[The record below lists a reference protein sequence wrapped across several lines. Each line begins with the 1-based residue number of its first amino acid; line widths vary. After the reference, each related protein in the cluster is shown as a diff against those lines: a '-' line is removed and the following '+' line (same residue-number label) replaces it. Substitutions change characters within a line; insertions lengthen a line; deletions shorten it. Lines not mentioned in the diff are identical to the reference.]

1 MRRIIS
7 LWLSSFATDRLR
19 RTDPDSFPAERP
31 VAAIASRQGA
41 MRLAAVNRA
50 AQTAGLGTGMALADA
65 RAILPELATVAA
77 EPLADARAL
86 GGLAAWCRRYTPWT
100 AAEGDDGILL
110 DITGC
115 AHLFGGEEALLDD
128 LSARLRRIG
137 YAHRLALA
145 DNPGAAIALARF
157 GGEARVIVPPDRTKA
172 ALAPLP
178 VAALRLDG
186 AAIEALVRLGL
197 RRIGDLEDLPR
208 APLAARFTRQIMD
221 RLDRAHGR
229 RPEPV
234 SPGREA
240 PRFHVRQGF
249 AEPIGRTEDVMTALD
264 MLLARLCALL
274 AEARRGARRLCLT
287 CFRTDGTIAE
297 IPLGLG
303 RPAREPGH
311 IAKLFARHIDG
322 LDAGFGIDAM
332 ALTAAATDALGAEQ
346 IDLAARSHDG
356 DRDRLV
362 DRLANRLGAERVLR
376 FRPVAS
382 HLPERAVRA
391 LPATDKAP
399 GGRAPVSVWP
409 AQLVRPIR
417 LLRHPEPVEAM
428 APVPDDPPLL
438 FRWQGRGIRLRQA
451 SGPERIAAEWWRRD
465 APPRDYYRV
474 EAEDG
479 RRFWL
484 YREGLY
490 GPGKP
495 APRWFLHGF
504 FA

>member
-7 LWLSSFATDRLR
+7 IWLPHFATDRLR
-19 RTDPDSFPAERP
+19 RTAPGSFPADRP
-31 VAAIASRQGA
+31 VAAVANRQGA
-41 MRLAAVNRA
+41 MRLAAVDRA
-50 AQTAGLGTGMALADA
+50 ARAAGLGPGMALADA

-86 GGLAAWCRRYTPWT
+86 GGLAAWCRRYTPWS
-100 AAEGDDGILL
+100 AVEGEDGILL
-110 DITGC
+110 DISGC
-115 AHLFGGEEALLDD
+115 AHLFGGEDALLDD
-128 LSARLRRIG
+128 LAARLERIG
-137 YAHRLALA
+137 YARRLALA
-145 DNPGAAIALARF
+145 DTPGAATALARF
-157 GGEARVIVPPDRTKA
+157 GPEPLVIVPPGKTAA

-178 VAALRLDG
+178 VAALRLEG
-186 AAIEALVRLGL
+186 AAVEALNRLGL
-197 RRIGDLEDLPR
+197 RRIRDLEGLPR
-208 APLAARFTRQIMD
+208 APLAARFTRQVTD

-229 RPEPV
+229 RAEPV
-234 SPGREA
+234 SPEREA
-240 PRFHVRQGF
+240 PRFHVRLGF
-249 AEPIGRTEDVMTALD
+249 AEPIGRTEDVAAALGQ
-264 MLLARLCALL
+264 LLETLCALL
-274 AEARRGARRLCLT
+274 TEARRGARRLRLT
-287 CFRTDGTIAE
+287 CFRTDGTIVE

-311 IAKLFARHIDG
+311 IAKLFARHLDG

-332 ALTAAATDALGAEQ
+332 ALAATATDALGAEQ

-356 DRDRLV
+356 DRDQLV
-362 DRLANRLGAERVLR
+362 DRLANRLGPDRVLR

-382 HLPERAVRA
+382 HLPERAVRPV
-391 LPATDKAP
+391 PAAAKAP
-399 GGRAPVSVWP
+399 GSREPVSVWP
-409 AQLVRPIR
+409 SHLVRPVR
-417 LLRHPEPVEAM
+417 LLRHPEPVEAV

-438 FRWQGRGIRLRQA
+438 FRWQGRSLRLRQA

-465 APPRDYYRV
+465 GPARDYYRV

-490 GPGKP
+490 DPQGS